1 MLLQLLARDLEAL
14 GELVRVEIGSRVR
27 RRRRRADRRAAP
39 GGRRSA
45 PGATGGA
52 GRSIASVPIASDFAR
67 AGFGASASCASRTRW
82 SPSAHARRRSS
93 GSSGIARPFW
103 RSTQPASGSIAAYS
117 VSKTPS
123 VERPGLAQRA
133 VHPPG
138 GVSVHLDPRRAGD
151 RAVLPVLADP
161 VGVDVEVG
169 GHAEVA
175 LAAGREAD
183 VAADPRD
190 AERAHVVVVEVLADD
205 VPGAAVAPERVR
217 VQRALAHRVAPR
229 RPVAELDR
237 ALLRDRGLELR
248 EPARHLRR
256 VVGIAHLDARSR
268 LGGGVVEAGAPER
281 EVLERE
287 PERLGVRE
295 RAVEH
300 VERRLERRQLV
311 VVELELVEEVVLG
324 AERVELLAGE
334 LVALRVKRDAEG
346 DQLGA
351 VGVEAARERLVGHLG
366 VALDVAL
373 DVACGE
379 RPPLRHQERDQREL
393 PDQLVGVVRH

>member
-1 MLLQLLARDLEAL
+1 MRCF
-14 GELVRVEIGSRVR
+14 EI
-27 RRRRRADRRAAP
+27 AD
-39 GGRRSA
+39 
-45 PGATGGA
+45 
-52 GRSIASVPIASDFAR
+52 
-67 AGFGASASCASRTRW
+67 
-82 SPSAHARRRSS
+82 SS
-93 GSSGIARPFW
+93 
-103 RSTQPASGSIAAYS
+103 
-117 VSKTPS
+117 
-123 VERPGLAQRA
+123 
-133 VHPPG
+133 
-138 GVSVHLDPRRAGD
+138 
-151 RAVLPVLADP
+151 
-161 VGVDVEVG
+161 
-169 GHAEVA
+169 
-175 LAAGREAD
+175 
-183 VAADPRD
+183 
-190 AERAHVVVVEVLADD
+190 
-205 VPGAAVAPERVR
+205 
-217 VQRALAHRVAPR
+217 
-229 RPVAELDR
+229 
-237 ALLRDRGLELR
+237 LR

-268 LGGGVVEAGAPER
+268 LGGGVVEAGSPER
-281 EVLERE
+281 QVLECE

-300 VERRLERRQLV
+300 VESRLERRKLV

-379 RPPLRHQERDQREL
+379 RPPFRHQERDQREL